1 MSPCHRK
8 VGWEAHAMAALP
20 SLSQAVSSLLRASG
34 PQLRDAG
41 QESIPPPPP
50 SYSDTMTTITTEL
63 PIRWPAW
70 LLHASQTHRFV
81 GAGTACLGPAVPGAR
96 TPSTQVQSRSLLE

>member
-70 LLHASQTHRFV
+70 LLHASQTHRFEECSCWSRHCLPR
-81 GAGTACLGPAVPGAR
+81 ACCAR
-96 TPSTQVQSRSLLE
+96 CQNS